1 MSHCDPTTLALAAL
15 GEDLDAEDAAH
26 LESCEKCLTEA
37 AELVEVVT
45 LAREAPAEL
54 PEVPERVWSGVRSE
68 LGLDRAPDGSDTRSG
83 PEPPPVPESSPA
95 PEPPVSRAS
104 DDDGPAAAGTVV
116 PLAPR
121 RRGLWAVAGIAAAVG
136 ALVGGAVVWAA
147 VDRDGDGTPD
157 SSSAPSV
164 VAQAS
169 LDPLVDD
176 VAHAG
181 EAQVLDSPDGEVIRV
196 DATALPQRDG
206 FYEVWLIDP
215 EVTKL
220 VALGAL
226 PAGSIGTF
234 TVPPGVSIADF
245 PIVDISLEP
254 LDGDPA
260 HSRNSL
266 MRGTLET

>member
-15 GEDLDAEDAAH
+15 GEELDAQDAAH
-26 LESCEKCLTEA
+26 LESCEQCLTDA
-37 AELVEVVT
+37 AELVEVAT

-54 PEVPERVWSGVRSE
+54 PEVPKHVWSGIRSE
-68 LGLDRAPDGSDTRSG
+68 LGLDRAPDGSDARSVPDPPSLPTATHDDLPLG
-83 PEPPPVPESSPA
+83 P
-95 PEPPVSRAS
+95 
-104 DDDGPAAAGTVV
+104 GTVV

-121 RRGLWAVAGIAAAVG
+121 RRGVWAVAGIAAAVG
-136 ALVGGAVVWAA
+136 ALIGGAVVWAA
-147 VDRDGDGTPD
+147 VDRDGDGRSD
-157 SSSAPSV
+157 STSAPSI

-181 EAQVLDSPDGEVIRV
+181 QAQVLDSPDGEVIRV
-196 DATALPQRDG
+196 DATGLPQHDG

-215 EVTKL
+215 DVTKL